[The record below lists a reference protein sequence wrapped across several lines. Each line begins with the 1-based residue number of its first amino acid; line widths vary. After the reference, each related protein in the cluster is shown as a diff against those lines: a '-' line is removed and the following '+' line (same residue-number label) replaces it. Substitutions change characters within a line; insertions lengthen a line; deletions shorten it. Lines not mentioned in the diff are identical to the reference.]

1 MHIFP
6 VVILAIIQGI
16 TEFLPISS
24 SAHLLITAEMMNIRE
39 NLSLDISLH
48 LGTLMAVLIYFRT
61 EALNFFKF
69 MMPFLT
75 SNKISKTKMNQ
86 NLIVASLP
94 IIFIGG
100 LAYMSGFAEIFRDL
114 HFIGLSTIVFG
125 LALYFADIRSNE
137 ESLKVDNLSYKKSL
151 VVGFFQIFAI
161 IPGASRAGVVYTG
174 SRIVGLNRVE
184 AAKFSMLLSIPV
196 ILISASIPA
205 IEIANDSIAI
215 NFLYLF
221 SGFIISFITAYLS
234 ISILLNWVK
243 NNSMIPFVIY
253 RIILGSIILIYFT

>member
-1 MHIFP
+1 MQNIP
-6 VVILAIIQGI
+6 IVILAIIQGI

-24 SAHLLITAEMMNIRE
+24 SAHLLITAEMMNLSE
-39 NLSLDISLH
+39 NLTLDISLH

-69 MMPFLT
+69 MVPLFS
-75 SNKISKTKMNQ
+75 SNKIGKSKINQ

-100 LAYMSGFAEIFRDL
+100 IAYIFGFAEILRNL

-125 LALYFADIRSNE
+125 LALYYADIKSNE
-137 ESLKVDNLSYKKSL
+137 ENLKIDNLSYQKSL
-151 VVGFFQIFAI
+151 VIGFFQIFAI

-196 ILISASIPA
+196 ILVSITIPI
-205 IEIANDSIAI
+205 IEITNVSNSIS
-215 NFLYLF
+215 FLHLF
-221 SGFIISFITAYLS
+221 FGFIIAFFTAYLS
-234 ISILLNWVK
+234 IGILLKWVRTY
-243 NNSMIPFVIY
+243 SMKPFVIY
-253 RIILGSIILIYFT
+253 RIVLGTIILIYFT